1 MIGQLAEVAAHAGR
15 AGAGTGCE
23 LWEAR
28 CSDGADVGEAVRI
41 VRIEGL
47 TLVGRVPGP
56 R

>member
-1 MIGQLAEVAAHAGR
+1 MPVGQVRVRG
-15 AGAGTGCE
+15 E

-28 CSDGADVGEAVRI
+28 CSDDADVGEAVRI

-47 TLVGRVPGP
+47 TLVVERVPGP